1 MTVGREPM
9 KLREKKLQR
18 VVYVESFLIEIFQRE
33 RERLYLKKRQTN
45 EAKVYRREK
54 NTQLR
59 NEKWLV

>member
-18 VVYVESFLIEIFQRE
+18 VVYVESFLIEIFRE

-45 EAKVYRREK
+45 EATVYRREK
-54 NTQLR
+54 DTQLR

>member
-1 MTVGREPM
+1 MTVRREPM

-18 VVYVESFLIEIFQRE
+18 VVYVESFLIEIFRE

-45 EAKVYRREK
+45 EATVYRREK
-54 NTQLR
+54 DTQLR

>member
-54 NTQLR
+54 NTI
-59 NEKWLV
+59 KK